1 VELEVPFVFDC
12 QGDPLVGILHGTAR
26 PAPRGVLVLVA
37 GGPQYR
43 AGYCRHWVAAA
54 RALAAAGI
62 PTMRFDQRG
71 IGDGA
76 GTYQG
81 FRSLEADLAAAIAAF
96 RRQAP
101 EVREVVLWGGCDAAS
116 TIMTHAWRLPEV
128 VGCILENPWV
138 HNEATRSRVLI
149 THYYWQRLT
158 EASFWRKVLALRF
171 DPRPA
176 LKTVRAALFARPAA
190 PSPAG
195 AVPTPESGA
204 EELPNGARDPSY
216 LDEMREGM
224 RRFRGRVLMIMS
236 GRSLTAKEFDLLIS
250 SDRSW
255 KGAMASP
262 ASLERHDV
270 RDADQALSTW
280 AARREAIDAARRWL
294 GDWTARD

>member
-1 VELEVPFVFDC
+1 
-12 QGDPLVGILHGTAR
+12 
-26 PAPRGVLVLVA
+26 
-37 GGPQYR
+37 
-43 AGYCRHWVAAA
+43 
-54 RALAAAGI
+54 
-62 PTMRFDQRG
+62 
-71 IGDGA
+71 
-76 GTYQG
+76 
-81 FRSLEADLAAAIAAF
+81 
-96 RRQAP
+96 
-101 EVREVVLWGGCDAAS
+101 
-116 TIMTHAWRLPEV
+116 
-128 VGCILENPWV
+128 
-138 HNEATRSRVLI
+138 
-149 THYYWQRLT
+149 
-158 EASFWRKVLALRF
+158 LRF